1 MVHLAT
7 QVHLSNMATM
17 KKILL
22 LSLLLTIIAGCQG
35 QNRNKNMEKPTGI
48 QFSLGEP
55 FDVFAKRYPAIK
67 KQHHAG
73 PEGGANFYQFSWLE
87 DKPAEIKVKFDS
99 NEVTINNAISL
110 MVTEFVYKNDEGITS
125 ARIKSGITYDKKI
138 SHDEARL
145 KFHEFLQGLLDKG
158 WKRRLSYTHPRL
170 SGTVA
175 MHYMREYK
183 SSYSLDPNYLPT
195 MKEWMSV
202 DRSKSMHWG
211 LQAENKAFISIKLQR
226 KTDKENPDIGV
237 YLLSISIENDQEM
250 GRSHF
255 LPEEKKDWNDQEK
268 WDSTKEKFLKIR
280 AQAEKDLLSKGY
292 KIDESYEDY
301 EINPRK

>member
-7 QVHLSNMATM
+7 QVHLSNMAMM

-125 ARIKSGITYDKKI
+125 AIIKKGITYDKEI

-145 KFHEFLQGLLDKG
+145 KFHEFLQDLLGKG
-158 WKRRLSYTHPRL
+158 WKRSLMKGYPRL
-170 SGTVA
+170 SGSQA
-175 MHYMREYK
+175 MHYMREKNSVYP
-183 SSYSLDPNYLPT
+183 LDPAYLPNL
-195 MKEWMSV
+195 KEWMSIKELGTHWALHL
-202 DRSKSMHWG
+202 DSKVFM
-211 LQAENKAFISIKLQR
+211 SIVLQR
-226 KTDKENPDIGV
+226 KTSKENIDKGI
-237 YLLSISIENDQEM
+237 YLLTIEVYTPKEEIFKNIYHDKKKSWRDEWDTESKRQE
-250 GRSHF
+250 G
-255 LPEEKKDWNDQEK
+255 
-268 WDSTKEKFLKIR
+268 IR
-280 AQAEKDLLSKGY
+280 IQKEKDLLTKGY